1 LGAPEKE
8 DRAWSGSHYRK
19 LDPESKPPGWLFAGR
34 WSLQI
39 RLAPK
44 ILFTIDARSNAAVNP
59 INVIQEQEE
68 SSVSSE

>member
-1 LGAPEKE
+1 MEPA
-8 DRAWSGSHYRK
+8 DQTGS
-19 LDPESKPPGWLFAGR
+19 
-34 WSLQI
+34 
-39 RLAPK
+39 PK